1 MAHSNGS
8 ALSSLVSGLAGAAAL
23 TAAHQTARYLI
34 PGAPRMDI
42 VGRRAVAR
50 TVRGLGAEPPA
61 GDKLQ
66 LTALVSD
73 LVLNSLFYSLVGIGR
88 AKHPMTRGTAL
99 GAAAGIGAVVLP
111 PILRLGHRARGGTPK
126 GKAMTFTWY
135 LLGGLAA
142 AAAFRALRD
151 MDCCGTAKR

>member
-23 TAAHQTARYLI
+23 TAVHQTARYLI
-34 PGAPRMDI
+34 PDAPRMDI

-50 TVRGLGAEPPA
+50 TVKGLGAEPPA
-61 GDKLQ
+61 GNKLQ
-66 LTALVSD
+66 ATALVSD

-99 GAAAGIGAVVLP
+99 GAAAGMGAVVLP
-111 PILRLGHRARGGTPK
+111 PLLRLGHRARGRGPK
-126 GKAMTFTWY
+126 GKAMTFAWY

-142 AAAFRALRD
+142 AAAFRELRD
-151 MDCCGTAKR
+151 MNCCGMAKR